1 MKVRRKRLGRR
12 GTNWTKEPYKGQVHH
27 GCLNC
32 GGTHDVAPMDML
44 IAVGFGDACATKD
57 GQAVYDEMSV
67 MHGSGNFDDLAT
79 LQQIEDMAIAD
90 PDHDWRVVLDGPL
103 RGRTYQ
109 RHDAGHWVL
118 IDSNEGF
125 A

>member
-1 MKVRRKRLGRR
+1 MAWEKQK
-12 GTNWTKEPYKGQVHH
+12 PYEGKVHH

-44 IAVGFGDACATKD
+44 IAVGFGSAVATKD
-57 GQAVYDEMSV
+57 GKVVYDEADV
-67 MHGSGNFDDLAT
+67 MRGSGNMDDLAT
-79 LQQIEDMAIAD
+79 LQQIEDMAVAD
-90 PDHDWRVVLDGPL
+90 PDHDWRVELHGPL
-103 RGRTYQ
+103 RGREYQ

-118 IDSNEGF
+118 IGSNQGF